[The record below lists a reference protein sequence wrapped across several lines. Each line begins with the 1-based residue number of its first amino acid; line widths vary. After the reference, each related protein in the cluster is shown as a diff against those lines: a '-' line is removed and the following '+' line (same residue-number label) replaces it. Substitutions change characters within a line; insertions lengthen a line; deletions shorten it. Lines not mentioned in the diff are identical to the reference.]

1 MVYFAAEC
9 PSLCPPKD
17 GDMNITYSFD
27 GLLAGAQVFYSCFDH
42 FQLIGS
48 VVRTCT
54 EHGNWTGEEPVCE
67 AVGMFFCYNNKLYSG
82 IIQIGLR

>member
-1 MVYFAAEC
+1 MIYFAAEC

-17 GDMNITYSFD
+17 NDMNITYSLD
-27 GLLAGAQVFYSCFDH
+27 GLLAGAQVFYSCYDD

-48 VVRTCT
+48 AVRTCT

-67 AVGMFFCYNNKLYSG
+67 AVGMFFV
-82 IIQIGLR
+82 IIINYIVV